1 MVLQNIVDT
10 IIQLTG
16 AERGFLMLND
26 GKGHFV
32 TPVARNWNRSTISED
47 EVQVSR
53 TVIHRV
59 LADGKPIMTTNAQE
73 DPRFVGQQSVV
84 AYNLRSILC
93 VPLKLKNQIVGVVYT
108 DHRIQSGIFTESD
121 SDIMLSFANQAAI
134 ALENARLYASVKV
147 SLAEVT
153 ELKQLMADVF
163 SSIASGVITTN
174 QDEEV
179 IFCNQAARK
188 ILNIKEG
195 LNFGQQL
202 EMQMSE
208 LAGKLQPYLE
218 RTWKYRESFNG
229 LEFSPHSQS
238 RGKLDLRFS
247 LTPLKEEE
255 TQNRGVT
262 IVVEDLT
269 ERKRLIAK
277 QRLFERMVGPAVI
290 NQLNPDAI
298 QLGGSRAM
306 ITTMFADLHGF
317 TSLGENVSPETLISV
332 INCYLSAAADA
343 ILMQEGTIDKFLGD
357 AVMAWFNAPIEQP
370 DHALRA
376 VRAALAIRESLPLIH
391 CQFPPEFQ
399 LHFSIGVD
407 SGESVLGLVG
417 TEKRLEFTAI
427 GDSVNTAKRL
437 QEYANP
443 GQIVISAATW
453 NLVKDHVE
461 VRKLDPFSAKGKTG
475 LLSVYEVLGLKSGG

>member
-1 MVLQNIVDT
+1 
-10 IIQLTG
+10 
-16 AERGFLMLND
+16 
-26 GKGHFV
+26 
-32 TPVARNWNRSTISED
+32 
-47 EVQVSR
+47 
-53 TVIHRV
+53 
-59 LADGKPIMTTNAQE
+59 
-73 DPRFVGQQSVV
+73 
-84 AYNLRSILC
+84 
-93 VPLKLKNQIVGVVYT
+93 
-108 DHRIQSGIFTESD
+108 
-121 SDIMLSFANQAAI
+121 
-134 ALENARLYASVKV
+134 
-147 SLAEVT
+147 
-153 ELKQLMADVF
+153 
-163 SSIASGVITTN
+163 
-174 QDEEV
+174 
-179 IFCNQAARK
+179 
-188 ILNIKEG
+188 LNIKEG
-195 LNFGQQL
+195 FSLDHQL
-202 EMQMSE
+202 EVQMPE

-247 LTPLKEEE
+247 LTPLTEEE
-255 TQNRGVT
+255 THNRGVT

-376 VRAALAIRESLPLIH
+376 VKAALAIRDALPLIH

-453 NLVKDHVE
+453 NLVKDQVE

-475 LLSVYEVLGLKSGG
+475 LLSVFEVLGLKKGD